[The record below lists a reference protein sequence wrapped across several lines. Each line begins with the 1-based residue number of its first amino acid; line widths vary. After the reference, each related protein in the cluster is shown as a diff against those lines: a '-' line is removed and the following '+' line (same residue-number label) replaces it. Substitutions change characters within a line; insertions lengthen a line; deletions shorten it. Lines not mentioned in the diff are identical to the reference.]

1 MSKLKP
7 LAGYVVVK
15 REVEASQTSS
25 GIFLTDSAKE
35 KPQRGEVMAVGPEK
49 RTVKSDSKGNVEST
63 YVDSQVQVGQKV
75 LFKKYGPTE
84 VEMDGQEMLLLEEED
99 ILAIIE

>member
-1 MSKLKP
+1 MSKLQP

-15 REVEASQTSS
+15 REEEASQTSS
-25 GIFLTDSAKE
+25 GIYLTDSAKE
-35 KPQRGEVMAVGPEK
+35 KPQRGEVMAVGAGKEGKQP
-49 RTVKSDSKGNVEST
+49 
-63 YVDSQVQVGQKV
+63 QVMVGQKV

-84 VEMDGQEMLLLEEED
+84 VEMDGKEMLLLEEDD

>member
-15 REVEASQTSS
+15 REIEASQTSS
-25 GIFLTDSAKE
+25 GIYLTDSAKE
-35 KPQRGEVMAVGPEK
+35 KPQRGEVMAVGAGKDDKP
-49 RTVKSDSKGNVEST
+49 
-63 YVDSQVQVGQKV
+63 SQVKVGQKV

-84 VEMDGQEMLLLEEED
+84 VEMDGQEMLLLEEDD

>member
-25 GIFLTDSAKE
+25 GIYLTDSAKE
-35 KPQRGEVMAVGPEK
+35 KPQRGEVMAVGAGKEDKP
-49 RTVKSDSKGNVEST
+49 
-63 YVDSQVQVGQKV
+63 SQVQVGQKV

>member
-15 REVEASQTSS
+15 REEEASQTKA
-25 GIFLTDSAKE
+25 GIYLTDSAKE
-35 KPQRGEVMAVGPEK
+35 KPQRGTVMAVGEGK
-49 RTVKSDSKGNVEST
+49 EGKKA
-63 YVDSQVQVGQKV
+63 QVMVGQKV

-84 VEMDGQEMLLLEEED
+84 VEMDGEEMLLLEEED
-99 ILAIIE
+99 ILAIID

>member
-35 KPQRGEVMAVGPEK
+35 KPQRGEVMAVGTGKEG
-49 RTVKSDSKGNVEST
+49 KST
-63 YVDSQVQVGQKV
+63 QVQVGQKV

>member
-1 MSKLKP
+1 MHGFRIQDLCKRDAGRKGSTTKNEKKLFD
-7 LAGYVVVK
+7 
-15 REVEASQTSS
+15 
-25 GIFLTDSAKE
+25 FLI
-35 KPQRGEVMAVGPEK
+35 
-49 RTVKSDSKGNVEST
+49 
-63 YVDSQVQVGQKV
+63 

>member
-35 KPQRGEVMAVGPEK
+35 KPQRGEVMAVGAGKEGKP
-49 RTVKSDSKGNVEST
+49 T
-63 YVDSQVQVGQKV
+63 QVQVGQKV

>member
-1 MSKLKP
+1 MSTLKP

-15 REVEASQTSS
+15 REVEASQTAT

-35 KPQRGEVMAVGPEK
+35 KPQRGEVMAVGIGKEGKP
-49 RTVKSDSKGNVEST
+49 
-63 YVDSQVQVGQKV
+63 SQVQVGQKV

-84 VEMDGQEMLLLEEED
+84 VEMNGEEMLLLEEED

>member
-25 GIFLTDSAKE
+25 GIYLTDSAKE
-35 KPQRGEVMAVGPEK
+35 KPQRGEVMAVGVGKDEK
-49 RTVKSDSKGNVEST
+49 P
-63 YVDSQVQVGQKV
+63 SQVQIGQKV

>member
-15 REVEASQTSS
+15 RLEEPSQTAT
-25 GIFLTDSAKE
+25 GIYLTESAKE
-35 KPQRGEVMAVGPEK
+35 KPQKGEVMAVGVGKEGK
-49 RTVKSDSKGNVEST
+49 TA
-63 YVDSQVQVGQKV
+63 QVLVGQIV

-84 VEMDGQEMLLLEEED
+84 VDMDGQEMLLLEEED
-99 ILAIIE
+99 VLAIIE